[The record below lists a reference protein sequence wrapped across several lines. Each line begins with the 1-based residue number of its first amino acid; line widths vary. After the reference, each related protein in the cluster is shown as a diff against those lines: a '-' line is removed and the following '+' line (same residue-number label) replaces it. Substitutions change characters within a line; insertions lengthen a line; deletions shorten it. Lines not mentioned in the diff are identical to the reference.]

1 MKSMIR
7 NITDIFH
14 WCKKLFGRVLPGKE
28 TRKIVILG
36 DKYSGK
42 TELWCQLQGKKNETP
57 GGGTSQEIVESFE
70 LGKNPST
77 GNRVYVET
85 TKDVGG
91 GSRWVPDYDCMIE
104 GDGIFVYYLI
114 DLTRIDDNDIISD
127 TRDRLRTIISIIEK
141 KKLKY
146 CGVRILA
153 TFCDK
158 YNGTKKQAEYDLK
171 NKIFSKKIFGFNSN
185 PPIQVICTLD
195 KCDIES
201 IKQQIL
207 KTIER

>member
-14 WCKKLFGRVLPGKE
+14 WCKKLFKRVLPGKE

-42 TELWCQLQGKKNETP
+42 TELWCQLQRIKNETP
-57 GGGTSQEIVESFE
+57 GGTGQEIVESFE

-85 TKDVGG
+85 TKDLGG
-91 GSRWVPDYDCMIE
+91 GSEWVEEYDSMIE

-114 DLTRIDDNDIISD
+114 FVTG
-127 TRDRLRTIISIIEK
+127 SI
-141 KKLKY
+141 
-146 CGVRILA
+146 
-153 TFCDK
+153 
-158 YNGTKKQAEYDLK
+158 
-171 NKIFSKKIFGFNSN
+171 
-185 PPIQVICTLD
+185 
-195 KCDIES
+195 
-201 IKQQIL
+201 
-207 KTIER
+207 